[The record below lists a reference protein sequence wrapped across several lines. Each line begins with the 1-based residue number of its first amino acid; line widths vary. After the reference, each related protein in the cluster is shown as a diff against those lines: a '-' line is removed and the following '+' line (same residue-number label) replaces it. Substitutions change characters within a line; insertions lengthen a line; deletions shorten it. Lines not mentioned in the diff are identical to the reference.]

1 MVGTVSVEASKYGL
15 PSEEMLE
22 ALKIKLAAQPVDGEA
37 NQELIRFLAK
47 HYKVAKSD
55 LQIIKGEKSKYKV
68 VEIAKTASAQ
78 SLFY

>member
-15 PSEEMLE
+15 ASEEMIE

-37 NQELIRFLAK
+37 NEELIRFLAK
-47 HYKVAKSD
+47 HYKVPKSS
-55 LQIIKGEKSKYKV
+55 LRIAKGEKSKYKV